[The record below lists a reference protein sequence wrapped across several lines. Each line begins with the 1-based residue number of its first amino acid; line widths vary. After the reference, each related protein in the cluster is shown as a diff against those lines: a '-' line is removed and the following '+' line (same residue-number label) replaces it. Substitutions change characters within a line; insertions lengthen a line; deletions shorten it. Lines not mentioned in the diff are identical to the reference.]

1 MKNSAGLTLVEI
13 MIVTAII
20 AATLGTAMTYIGNRN
35 SDTKKFLRNFTVLSR
50 ELHNRAKLQGVVYRL
65 VIDMG
70 VPGDGSK
77 KTEHLYWVER
87 GNAKF
92 VLSETEEEKALE
104 RDKESD
110 PEKKKDPKGFEID
123 TSLIKQKS
131 PLPGGLRFDRVEL
144 NRLKNPVNQGKAFIH
159 YLPQGLT
166 DEAAIHIKGMK
177 NETWTVAIHPLT
189 GKAELISKSL
199 ALKDMQGQ

>member
-1 MKNSAGLTLVEI
+1 MKNSAGMTLVEI

-20 AATLGTAMTYIGNRN
+20 AATLSIAMPYIGNRSN
-35 SDTKKFLRNFTVLSR
+35 DTKKFLRNFTVLSR

-70 VPGDGSK
+70 TPGDGNK
-77 KTEHLYWVER
+77 KRESTYWVER
-87 GNAKF
+87 GNGKF
-92 VLSETEEEKALE
+92 VLSEKEEEAALE

-123 TSLIKQKS
+123 TTMIKEKS
-131 PLPGGLRFDRVEL
+131 PLPGGLSFDRVEIT
-144 NRLKNPVNQGKAFIH
+144 RLKNPVREGKAFIH

-166 DEAAIHIKGMK
+166 DEAAIHIKGEK
-177 NETWTVAIHPLT
+177 GQTWTVAIHPLT
-189 GKAELISKSL
+189 GKAELISKTL
-199 ALKDMQGQ
+199 ELKDMQSQ

>member
-1 MKNSAGLTLVEI
+1 MKNSAGMTLVEI

-20 AATLGTAMTYIGNRN
+20 AVTLATAMTYIGNRN

-70 VPGDGSK
+70 LPGDGNQKSD
-77 KTEHLYWVER
+77 HLYWVEK

-92 VLSETEEEKALE
+92 VLSEKEEENALE
-104 RDKESD
+104 RDRESD
-110 PEKKKDPKGFEID
+110 PEKKKDPKGFEVD
-123 TSLIKQKS
+123 TSLIKEKS
-131 PLPGGLRFDRVEL
+131 PLPGGLKFERVEL

-166 DEAAIHIKGMK
+166 DEAAIHIRGPKGE
-177 NETWTVAIHPLT
+177 NWTVAIHPLT
-189 GKAELISKSL
+189 GKAELISRTL
-199 ALKDMQGQ
+199 NLKDMQGQ